1 MSRRPLMAGNWKM
14 HKTISEAVD
23 LAQKLKA
30 ALPSLTDRDALV
42 CPPFTAVAAV
52 AQALK
57 GSPVHVGGQNM
68 SDNVQGAFTGAV
80 SPGMLKDAGATFV
93 ILGHSERRAYYSE
106 SDAFINK
113 KTKLAL
119 EQGLTP
125 IVCVGETLQEREAGK
140 TLQVV
145 ETQVRG
151 SLAGLTAAQLVK
163 TVVAYEPVW
172 AIGTGKTA
180 SPEQAQEVHAMI
192 RGLLAKLSGNYT
204 TSGYSASTASQVRV
218 LYGGSVKPD
227 NVDTLMS
234 QPDIDGGLVGGASLK
249 AEDFIRLVNFKKAS
263 A

>member
-14 HKTISEAVD
+14 HKTIAEAVD
-23 LAQKLKA
+23 LAQKLRQ
-30 ALPSLTDRDALV
+30 ALPGLPDRDALV
-42 CPPFTAVAAV
+42 CPPFTAVASV

-57 GSPVHVGGQNM
+57 GSPISVGAQNM
-68 SDNVQGAFTGAV
+68 NDNIQGAFTGEV

-93 ILGHSERRAYYSE
+93 ILGHSERRAFYGETDS
-106 SDAFINK
+106 FINK

-119 EQGLTP
+119 DQGLTP

-145 ETQVRG
+145 ETQARG
-151 SLAGLTAAQLVK
+151 SLAGLTPAQMVK

-180 SPEQAQEVHAMI
+180 TPEQAQEVHAMI
-192 RGLLAKLSGNYT
+192 RGLLGKLFDGGT
-204 TSGYSASTASQVRV
+204 AASVRI

-227 NVDTLMS
+227 NVDALMS

-249 AEDFIRLVNFKKAS
+249 AEDFARLVNFKKA
-263 A
+263 AAV

>member
-1 MSRRPLMAGNWKM
+1 MAGNWKM
-14 HKTISEAVD
+14 HKTISEAAE
-23 LAQKLKA
+23 LARQLKA
-30 ALPSLTDRDALV
+30 AFPAPLSDRDALV
-42 CPPFTAVAAV
+42 CPPFTALAAV

-57 GSPVHVGGQNM
+57 GSAVSVGAQNM
-68 SDNVQGAFTGAV
+68 SDNVQGAFTGEV
-80 SPGMLKDAGATFV
+80 SPAMIKDAGASFV
-93 ILGHSERRAYYSE
+93 ILGHSERRALYGE
-106 SDAFINK
+106 TDAFINRK
-113 KTKLAL
+113 AKLAL

-125 IVCVGETLQEREAGK
+125 VVCVGETLAEREAGK

-151 SLAGLTAAQLVK
+151 SLAGLTAAQMEK

-180 SPEQAQEVHAMI
+180 TPEQAQEVHASV
-192 RGLLAKLSGNYT
+192 RALLGKVFDGATAAK
-204 TSGYSASTASQVRV
+204 VRV

-227 NVDTLMS
+227 NIDALMS

-249 AEDFIRLVNFKKAS
+249 AEDFICLINFKKAVT

>member
-68 SDNVQGAFTGAV
+68 SDNVQGAFTGEV

-192 RGLLAKLSGNYT
+192 RGLLAKLSD
-204 TSGYSASTASQVRV
+204 ASTASQVRV

>member
-1 MSRRPLMAGNWKM
+1 MSRRSLMAGNWKM
-14 HKTISEAVD
+14 HKTISESVA
-23 LAQKLKA
+23 LAQQLKA
-30 ALPSLTDRDALV
+30 ALASLPDRDALV

-57 GSPVHVGGQNM
+57 GSPVSVGAQNM
-68 SDNVQGAFTGAV
+68 SDNVQGAFTGEV
-80 SPGMLKDAGATFV
+80 SPAMLKDAGATFV
-93 ILGHSERRAYYSE
+93 ILGHSERRSLYGETDS
-106 SDAFINK
+106 FINR

-140 TLQVV
+140 TLAVV

-151 SLAGLTAAQLVK
+151 SLAGLSSAQMEK
-163 TVVAYEPVW
+163 IVVAYEPVW

-180 SPEQAQEVHAMI
+180 TPEQAQEVHAAV
-192 RGLLAKLSGNYT
+192 RGLLGKIFDAATAAK
-204 TSGYSASTASQVRV
+204 VRV

-227 NVDTLMS
+227 NIDALMS

-249 AEDFIRLVNFKKAS
+249 AEDFIRLVNFKSPVKV
-263 A
+263 